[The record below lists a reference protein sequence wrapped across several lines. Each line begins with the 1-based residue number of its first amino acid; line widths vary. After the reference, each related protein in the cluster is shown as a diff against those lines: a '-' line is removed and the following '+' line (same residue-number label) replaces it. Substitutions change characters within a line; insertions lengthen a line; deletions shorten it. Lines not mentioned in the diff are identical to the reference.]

1 MLLLFCGKL
10 AKYKPLFSLSVA
22 NFTKFHTFEYDRI
35 ILKEIS
41 VIIFSSF
48 KFAMT
53 FPLAILEYK
62 MGVLKTILWTNIG
75 GLLGIFLFA
84 FLSEQ
89 LIYFWRNYIVNR
101 FHIRF
106 RSEAYEPRQKKVF
119 TRRNRRI
126 VRIKSKYGLA
136 GIAFATPI
144 LLSIPVGAF
153 LIVRYFDKKPN
164 KLIYLAGANLIWS
177 VLYAFFYAFFYEFYV
192 SLF

>member
-1 MLLLFCGKL
+1 MLSNLLKID
-10 AKYKPLFSLSVA
+10 
-22 NFTKFHTFEYDRI
+22 TFDYDLK

-62 MGVLKTILWTNIG
+62 MGVLKTILWTNLG
-75 GLLGIFLFA
+75 GLIGIFVFA

-89 LIYFWRNYIVNR
+89 LIFFWRNFVVS
-101 FHIRF
+101 FF
-106 RSEAYEPRQKKVF
+106 RKQFRDPEFEPKKRKIF
-119 TRRNRRI
+119 SRRSRRI

-136 GIAFATPI
+136 GIAFATPV

-153 LIVRYFDKKPN
+153 LIVRYFDRKPN
-164 KLIYLAGANLIWS
+164 KLMYLAGANLIWS
-177 VLYAFFYAFFYEFYV
+177 FLYAFFYAFFYEFY
-192 SLF
+192 LQII